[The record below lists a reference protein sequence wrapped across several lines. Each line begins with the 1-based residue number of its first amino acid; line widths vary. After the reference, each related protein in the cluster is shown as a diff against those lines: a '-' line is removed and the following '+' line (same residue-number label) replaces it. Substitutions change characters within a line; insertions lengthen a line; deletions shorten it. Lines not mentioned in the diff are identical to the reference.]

1 MRLSLIAV
9 ALLFLSACGD
19 GRWAPG
25 YLVTNEGE
33 TLSNTDENKRTLTIR
48 TITSQLD
55 QQLGGHWRSE
65 TTIAELPKYE
75 SASDRGDSSGWMW
88 PKATVSVV
96 LIGDGMGEPALSTE
110 QVTTAVR
117 DYLFHQVEKPHRN
130 LTVTTMRVVDAAR
143 FSAKVQPAKTDADA
157 PVTKPATGPAG
168 AKRYIV
174 QAGDTWADLSHA
186 FYGTT
191 QHWRH
196 IADANQ
202 QVELTPGREIVIPVK
217 P

>member
-1 MRLSLIAV
+1 MRLSLFA
-9 ALLFLSACGD
+9 ATLLCLCACGD

-25 YLVTNEGE
+25 YLITNDGE
-33 TLSNTDENKRTLTIR
+33 TLSNTDVNKRALTIS
-48 TITSQLD
+48 TINSQLD
-55 QQLGGHWRSE
+55 QQLGGHWRCE
-65 TTIAELPKYE
+65 TTIEELPKYQ
-75 SASDRGDSSGWMW
+75 SDGDRGSSAWMW

-96 LIGDGMGEPALSTE
+96 LIGDGMGEPTLSND

-117 DYLFHQVEKPHRN
+117 DYLFQQVEKPHRN
-130 LTVTTMRVVDAAR
+130 LIVTTTRVVDSAR
-143 FSAKVQPAKTDADA
+143 FQAKAQPASTELEK
-157 PVTKPATGPAG
+157 PVARPATPPTGT
-168 AKRYIV
+168 KRYIV
-174 QAGDTWADLSHA
+174 QAGDTWADLSQA